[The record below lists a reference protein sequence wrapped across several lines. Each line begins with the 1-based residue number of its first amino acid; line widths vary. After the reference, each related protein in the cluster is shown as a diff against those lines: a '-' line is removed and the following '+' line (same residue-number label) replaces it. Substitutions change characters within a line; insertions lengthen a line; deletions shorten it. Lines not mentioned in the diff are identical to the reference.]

1 MDTTQKPARHPD
13 ADKPVRTLQCCCC
26 GGYTKG
32 RQFYNQDTGHGL
44 GDCCVDF
51 VTPRT
56 EDMQRTYGVA
66 GVHYRVGVPGI
77 DQPEQGNS
85 AT

>member
-1 MDTTQKPARHPD
+1 MDTTQAPARHPD

-56 EDMQRTYGVA
+56 EDMERTYGVP
-66 GVHYRVGVPGI
+66 GVHYRIEEPATGTSP
-77 DQPEQGNS
+77 QSS
-85 AT
+85 ASA

>member
-13 ADKPVRTLQCCCC
+13 ADKPIRTLQCCCC
-26 GGYTKG
+26 GGYTRG

-56 EDMQRTYGVA
+56 EDMERTYGVP
-66 GVHYRVGVPGI
+66 GVHYRIGVPASGTS
-77 DQPEQGNS
+77 PQGS
-85 AT
+85 ASA

>member
-1 MDTTQKPARHPD
+1 MCMGLKQKPPRAGQLRGFRFFWGYRGSRS
-13 ADKPVRTLQCCCC
+13 ADKPSPC
-26 GGYTKG
+26 
-32 RQFYNQDTGHGL
+32 HGL

>member
-56 EDMQRTYGVA
+56 EDMERTYGVP
-66 GVHYRVGVPGI
+66 GVHYRIEEPATGTSP
-77 DQPEQGNS
+77 QSS
-85 AT
+85 ASA